1 MPIRLQLLLFGV
13 IGNVL
18 VAAIFIFSFGYREN
32 IQEDSSNES
41 LLTLYESAWYQTYNK
56 SFDVMSK
63 WLPVT
68 GENASFWDPDSEIF
82 LDEVSSSNN
91 YTNPLLDTISANR
104 IGDAQYLIE
113 LFFEE
118 ELDYGNLSYVMAY
131 FPSGERIY
139 CGSAL
144 DLLGVDPC
152 SPAARPDFFSYLD
165 SFLQDASSR
174 PRQSIVKIKDKN
186 EEQASTLNQALSF
199 PIKVEGETLAVI
211 ALGVDIRKGLE
222 VFEDEFE
229 VRTAINT
236 DSGLISLNDY
246 YQQFGD
252 TEDDLF
258 DIENFN
264 KLTDKAASFKAV
276 NGSRHSEKDTELGT
290 SVTLLPLSTFL
301 SADEAQL
308 FIFKDERENILRAA
322 NVLNVTYVA
331 AISFVIF
338 IISLIAF
345 ITTRTF
351 GGITKAIEV
360 LEGLTKGDHTQEM
373 PVRKG
378 MLASEKDEV
387 GQLSAALGTYKSH
400 LVEMESIREEQ
411 AKRRHE
417 RDEVIIEKMTALADQ
432 LDGSARTLI
441 LNDIKKMNELADNA
455 DRNSSEEASV
465 ELMLVA
471 FSRMSDEVNGL
482 IDARTSEME
491 NARDEARDASDQK
504 TKFFANMSH
513 ELRTPLNAILGYGEM
528 LYEDCEDLGYDDL
541 LPDLKKITSS
551 GTHLLSLINNIL
563 DLSKIEAGK
572 MELFVTS
579 FEIENMV
586 QTIKDVSEPLAAK
599 NDNGF
604 VINLDGA
611 MGSMSQD
618 ETKLRQCLTNF
629 LSNGF
634 KFTKN
639 GTVTLDVKA
648 RLEGDVEFV
657 DFAVIDTGAG
667 MSPEGVAK
675 VFEEYTQAER
685 STSANYGGTGLG
697 LPISKKFAEMM
708 GGDVIVTS
716 EEGVGSVFTMSVPRE
731 CPEYNEDEVEGNVIN
746 LDDQDNLVVLVD
758 DDVAMHD
765 LIKRTISKLNLTLLG
780 ATNSEKGMELIREV
794 KPKLILLDVLMPGRD
809 GWSLLKECKTDK
821 DLKDIPVIMISQ
833 LNQSNLA
840 SSLGANDYLTKPIDR
855 THFINTLKRILG
867 TDTQNQKVLVIDDD
881 KDVRELLS
889 RLLKDAGYRPIDAR
903 DGKEGLERTKD
914 EPALII
920 LDLEMPRMDGFEFLD
935 NYIKDVPEEKRAPVL
950 VFSGKDLTDVQE
962 DLLKE
967 RVIGLVKKD
976 DVSMDKLSQMIQGIV
991 KS

>member
-68 GENASFWDPDSEIF
+68 GENSSFWDPDSEIF

-378 MLASEKDEV
+378 ILASEKDEV

-491 NARDEARDASDQK
+491 TARDEARDASDQK